1 MTTTVQ
7 PTASRAAGGAGPL
20 GTGSRF
26 TRVLGIV
33 VLVMVAF
40 QLALALWWSPPELLQ
55 GQAVRLFYLHV
66 PMAITG
72 GYLAVGLL
80 AVGSIGY
87 LWKRTPF
94 WDLLAASAGELAL
107 LFTGLTLLTGS
118 LWGRPVWGTYWE
130 WDPRLTLTA
139 VLFLLLVGYRAMRNA
154 ITDPDVRARRSA
166 VIGLLAAADVPL
178 VRLSVDWWRGLHQT
192 TTLNP
197 LDPELDGLMLFTFF
211 FSMVTFAALF
221 LWLLVHR
228 FRLAWLDEQVAAH
241 GLQDAIAERRREA
254 APAPAA
260 PSAPGEAPAPR
271 VADPAVADAAG
282 GAS

>member
-7 PTASRAAGGAGPL
+7 PAATAPRATASPAPTS
-20 GTGSRF
+20 TGSRA
-26 TRVLGIV
+26 TRVLG
-33 VLVMVAF
+33 LVALAMIGL
-40 QLALALWWSPPELLQ
+40 QLALALAISPPDVLQ
-55 GQAVRLFYLHV
+55 GDAVRLFYLHV
-66 PMAITG
+66 PLAIAG
-72 GYLAVGLL
+72 GYFGVGLL

-139 VLFLLLVGYRAMRNA
+139 VLFLLLIGYRAMRA
-154 ITDPDVRARRSA
+154 ATLDPHVRARRSA

-178 VRLSVDWWRGLHQT
+178 IRLSVDWWRGLHQT
-192 TTLNP
+192 ATLNP
-197 LDPELDGLMLFTFF
+197 LNPELDGMMLFTFF
-211 FSMVTFAALF
+211 FSMVTFAVIF
-221 LWLLVHR
+221 VWLLVHR

-241 GLQDAIAERRREA
+241 SLEDAIAERRAEA
-254 APAPAA
+254 AG
-260 PSAPGEAPAPR
+260 PGGSPEPGRLPTAH
-271 VADPAVADAAG
+271 DG